1 MRVSPA
7 RELVLAAVVSVL
19 LATIDWFPA
28 IRTLDATGFGDWQ
41 LVHHNW
47 EAAYVELSRFHEWP
61 LWDPFHCG
69 GVPILGNP
77 ESQVYAPW
85 FLLSFAFG
93 TVIAVKLMLLGHCAI
108 ALTGMYWLARRRY
121 RLQAPS
127 AALAAVAWAC
137 CGCFTWDGAGGHA
150 TFMPFAFTPWLS
162 YVLGLRRD
170 WLREALWVSVL
181 LLLTLFEGGTYPLP
195 YFVLWLA
202 VELGSRS
209 MSAAAE
215 GGWRAALRDAPPLL
229 FVASALTAVCG
240 AIRLVPIYFALEAHP
255 RTVPNEDALHLD
267 ELWEMFSARSHTWTM
282 PHHRFVWP
290 EYGSYMGVAVLALA
304 FAGMGLSLRRG
315 RLQLW
320 FGLLLYGGLM
330 LGNLGPYAPF
340 TLLHRLPIYDSLRVP
355 SRFAMFVTFYLAVFA
370 AIAFDALLVR
380 LPRPRLARSLAWLAT
395 CAVFIDLVVVAWPV
409 AKLWRE
415 KPLLR
420 EPVAARFHLV
430 RYDYY
435 RYNAS
440 YPALNLGTTTC
451 YAGGMNWPESKA
463 LWLGPRPQ
471 LRLSSP
477 GAGRIV
483 NWSSTPHT
491 FRASIELTAPARVLF
506 NQNFSPDYHTS
517 SGVLVQDRGR
527 LALDLPAGK
536 HQIQV
541 RYRPAVLMPSAAI
554 SCGGLSLLGMLFAR
568 RRRRRRAV

>member
-28 IRTLDATGFGDWQ
+28 IRTLEATGFGDWQ

-47 EAAYVELSRFHEWP
+47 EAAYVALSRFHEWP

-69 GVPILGNP
+69 GVPVLGNP

-85 FLLSFAFG
+85 FLLSFVFG
-93 TVIAVKLMLLGHCAI
+93 TVIAIKLMLLGHCAI

-150 TFMPFAFTPWLS
+150 TFLPFAFTPWLS
-162 YVLGLRRD
+162 YFVSRRRD

-202 VELGSRS
+202 VELSSRFIS
-209 MSAAAE
+209 LAAD
-215 GGWRAALRDAPPLL
+215 GGKRAAMRDASALL
-229 FVASALTAVCG
+229 FVASTLSAVCG
-240 AIRLVPIYFALEAHP
+240 AIRLVPIYFALEAYP
-255 RTVPNEDALHLD
+255 RTVPNDDALHLG
-267 ELWEMFSARSHTWTM
+267 ELWEMFSARSHGWTM
-282 PHHRFVWP
+282 PHHPFVWP
-290 EYGSYMGVAVLALA
+290 EYGSYMGVAVLLLA
-304 FAGMGLSLRRG
+304 FAGMALSLRRG

-320 FGLLLYGGLM
+320 FGLLFYGGLM

-355 SRFAMFVTFYLAVFA
+355 SRFAMFVTFYLALCA
-370 AIAFDALLVR
+370 GLAFDALLTR
-380 LPRPRLARSLAWLAT
+380 LPRPRLAHALAWLAS
-395 CAVFIDLVVVAWPV
+395 CAVFIDLVVVAWPI
-409 AKLWRE
+409 AGLWRE
-415 KPLLR
+415 KPLIR
-420 EPVAARFHLV
+420 EPVAAEFHMV

-440 YPALNLGTTTC
+440 FPAMNLGTPTC
-451 YAGGMNWPESKA
+451 YAGGMNWPESSS
-463 LWLGPRPQ
+463 LWLGPQPQ
-471 LRLSSP
+471 LHLSSP
-477 GAGRIV
+477 RAGRIV
-483 NWSSTPHT
+483 SWSSTPHS
-491 FRASIELTAPARVLF
+491 FRGTVELSMPARVLF
-506 NQNFSPDYHTS
+506 NQNYSPDYHTR
-517 SGVLVQDRGR
+517 SGVLVDDRGR
-527 LALDLPAGK
+527 LALTLPAGK
-536 HQIQV
+536 HAIEV
-541 RYRPAVLMPSAAI
+541 RYRPAELLPSAAV
-554 SCGGLSLLGMLFAR
+554 SGTGLLVLGLLFASR
-568 RRRRRRAV
+568 RRRP